1 MAKIGVRKG
10 NVIKLSISITDDSA
24 SWIENEVENLKYR
37 SVSHAINTLIQEKKA
52 SKAT

>member
-10 NVIKLSISITDDSA
+10 NVVKLSISISDDSA

-37 SVSHAINTLIQEKKA
+37 TVSNAIESLIQEKKA
-52 SKAT
+52 NKAT